1 MRKLVFVTFSVVLAG
16 SATVVACSG
25 PPEETPAGTT
35 QAATATSAVA
45 DTAVHQAV
53 MLTPEQKEGQVVF
66 ESVCWTCHG
75 SAGHGN
81 GPARTEDIVPPS
93 FQTQEYATASPAV
106 LQARFRAS
114 LEGADPNHPH
124 MQYVI
129 KLVKPEAFEAAL
141 AYIPALAYPPEIP
154 GSAIAGQRLFQFR
167 CAGCHG
173 ASGRGNGPGA
183 ANLVGAV
190 KPANFTT
197 DTLVASRDWAAV
209 HDKIGAGGQHI
220 HGSVMP
226 AWDLVLSDADIWDL
240 VAYLATFQP
249 GLVAKP
255 SWEN

>member
-1 MRKLVFVTFSVVLAG
+1 MRKLVLVTLSAALAG
-16 SATVVACSG
+16 SATLVACSG
-25 PPEETPAGTT
+25 PEPQAGTT
-35 QAATATSAVA
+35 QSTTAAAQPAEP
-45 DTAVHQAV
+45 AVHQAV
-53 MLTPEQKEGQVVF
+53 TLTPEQQEGQVVF

-75 SAGHGN
+75 TAGHGN
-81 GPARTEDIVPPS
+81 GPARTEEITPPS
-93 FQTQEYATASPAV
+93 FQTQEYATASPAI

-154 GSAIAGQRLFQFR
+154 GSAVAGQRLFQFR

-173 ASGRGNGPGA
+173 ASGRGDGPGA
-183 ANLVGAV
+183 ANLVDAV
-190 KPANFTT
+190 KPADFTT
-197 DTLVASRDWAAV
+197 DTLVASRDWNAV
-209 HDKIGAGGQHI
+209 HDKIAAGGQHI

-226 AWDLVLSDADIWDL
+226 AWDVVLPDADIWDL